1 MDLPAEF
8 EIRMKEMLQG
18 EYEEFEKEF
27 VFGESVSGVRLNLL
41 KKIPEELLNVINN
54 FEKVSWCDNGYYVK
68 KDIINGNNPFHI
80 GGLLYFQEPSA
91 MSAVSALGIEEGD
104 YVLDLCAAPGG
115 KTTQAAEKLNN
126 KGLLVANEIIKKR
139 CTVLSDNIERMGI
152 KNALVT
158 NESPEK
164 IAQKFPEFFNKVIV
178 DAPCSGEGMFRKEP
192 KALAEWS
199 VEHTKSCSIRQ
210 KLIMDSAIR
219 ALSPGGKLI
228 YSTCTFAPCE
238 NEGVVDYVL
247 KNYPDMKLIPIDMPM
262 LSDGRKDWVNSS
274 FDMSFTKRIFPHKN
288 KGEGHFLALFKKDGE
303 FKKKNLSLKQKKSD
317 EAELFKEFESKFLN
331 TDFSGNFL
339 NFGENLYL
347 IPENIDVDKL
357 KTERAGL
364 FLGKCR
370 KGRFE
375 PSHALTL
382 ALEPSEI
389 KNTFEASDIKKYLK
403 GETLEGNIK
412 GWCAVTFCG
421 CNMGWAK
428 GSGGILKNHFPK
440 YLRLKKE

>member
-1 MDLPAEF
+1 MQTRVAV
-8 EIRMKEMLQG
+8 MA
-18 EYEEFEKEF
+18 
-27 VFGESVSGVRLNLL
+27 
-41 KKIPEELLNVINN
+41 
-54 FEKVSWCDNGYYVK
+54 
-68 KDIINGNNPFHI
+68 IIVEQ
-80 GGLLYFQEPSA
+80 L
-91 MSAVSALGIEEGD
+91 
-104 YVLDLCAAPGG
+104 
-115 KTTQAAEKLNN
+115 QAAEKLNN
-126 KGLLVANEIIKKR
+126 KGLLIANEIIKKR

-347 IPENIDVDKL
+347 MPENIDVDKL

-375 PSHALTL
+375 PSHALAL

-389 KNTFEASDIKKYLK
+389 KNTFE
-403 GETLEGNIK
+403 N
-412 GWCAVTFCG
+412 
-421 CNMGWAK
+421 
-428 GSGGILKNHFPK
+428 
-440 YLRLKKE
+440 KKERGNHDSEHP